1 MQEAGDELC
10 YRGQFFFFFNVL
22 ATYLNYQRFPNI
34 SVYMYPFSERVS
46 LAWPQF
52 GKLLSEVL
60 GTKRIHP

>member
-10 YRGQFFFFFNVL
+10 YRGQFFFSNVL

-34 SVYMYPFSERVS
+34 SLYMYPFSEKVS

-52 GKLLSEVL
+52 GKLFEVL

>member
-1 MQEAGDELC
+1 MNSVTEAN
-10 YRGQFFFFFNVL
+10 FFFFFNVL

-34 SVYMYPFSERVS
+34 SLYMYPFSEKVS

-52 GKLLSEVL
+52 GKLLFGVL